1 MPNIP
6 KTSVKY
12 EYASWLATPLRL
24 KTSFDLPKTK
34 RDFAHLKGVNPRTL
48 SRWEAQEEFQELVRQ
63 RKIEVAHSAPGSTV
77 SAIGGPKPAS
87 HGNALK
93 KFDEPV
99 PVVESDDPVW
109 DQELSEDEQRY
120 QQVKDTLV
128 RMAMD
133 GNQGAIDMYMKHY
146 GRPFIDAEQKNA
158 NMFPDMSDD
167 DLIHE
172 VCRLVGMDRMTD
184 WMSKQVSVT

>member
-1 MPNIP
+1 MANIP

-12 EYASWLATPLRL
+12 EYATWLATPSRL
-24 KTSFDLPKTK
+24 KTSFGLPTTK

-48 SRWEAQEEFQELVRQ
+48 SRWEAQEPFQELVRQ
-63 RKIEVAHSAPGSTV
+63 RRIEVSHSAPNSTV

-93 KFDEPV
+93 KFETPAV
-99 PVVESDDPVW
+99 TVSDDPVW
-109 DQELSEDEQRY
+109 DESLSEDEQRY

-146 GRPFIDAEQKNA
+146 GKPFIEAEQKSG
-158 NMFPDMSDD
+158 NMFPDMSDE
-167 DLIHE
+167 DLVGE
-172 VCRLVGMDRMTD
+172 VCRLIGMDAMTG
-184 WMSKQVSVT
+184 WMSLQVAPT